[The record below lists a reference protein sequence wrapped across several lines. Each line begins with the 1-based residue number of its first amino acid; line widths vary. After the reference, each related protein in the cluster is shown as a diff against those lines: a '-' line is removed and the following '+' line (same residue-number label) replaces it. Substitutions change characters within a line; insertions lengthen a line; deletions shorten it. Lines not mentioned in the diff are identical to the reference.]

1 MVGRKCSV
9 KTSTTTASIYCTRCA
24 CHFHLQRTVHIRV
37 YVATA
42 PVLILVTHPSCVNL
56 ANLIKCMSNSRSYLL
71 TAALIMCSC
80 PYDMDIHVYEVED
93 TFTAGSLVS
102 PSSETHYRIDLDSNA
117 IVHQHATSGPTCS
130 KTIQN
135 HLSPSTKLTDLPTN
149 AGQCIATKYSLY
161 NLTQ

>member
-1 MVGRKCSV
+1 MIALEWIALMVGRKCSV

-80 PYDMDIHVYEVED
+80 PYSMDIYEVED
-93 TFTAGSLVS
+93 TFMAGSLVS
-102 PSSETHYRIDLDSNA
+102 PSSETLYRINLDNNA
-117 IVHQHATSGPTCS
+117 IVHQVDVHVAKLS
-130 KTIQN
+130 KTI
-135 HLSPSTKLTDLPTN
+135 SVPAPSSQTFQPTQVS
-149 AGQCIATKYSLY
+149 A
-161 NLTQ
+161 